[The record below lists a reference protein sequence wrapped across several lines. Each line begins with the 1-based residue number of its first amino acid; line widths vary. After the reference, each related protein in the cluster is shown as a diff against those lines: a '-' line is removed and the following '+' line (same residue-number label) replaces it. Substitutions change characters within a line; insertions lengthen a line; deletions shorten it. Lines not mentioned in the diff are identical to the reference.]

1 MVTTTAVGV
10 AVSLLTYSPLMIV
23 LFFVMV
29 VAFAYLFAID
39 GFISCFNFGA
49 RWGIAILMEFSVY
62 PGVIGAWVFYKESSW
77 IQAAIFTVSMYVL
90 ASLLSVGYVLVQFFK
105 LSREESSTNPLY
117 FVLVRRHKRE
127 SHTSGI
133 SVVTARVMFS
143 TLACLTPGALIYT
156 LIKDISGSYA
166 ESYFLTNM
174 TDLYVHAVMLSVWIA
189 YKESSWIIASLWI
202 ILHLCFGS
210 ITLCVYA
217 VWQLF
222 CLSPDQPASLIIFN
236 GNDIHLQQSDP
247 LLMSHANV
255 QV

>member
-1 MVTTTAVGV
+1 MFTHWVDC
-10 AVSLLTYSPLMIV
+10 SLTSEFSPLDKKKFHPLRLPNYDESFIFSSTNRAGQQNLWVV
-23 LFFVMV
+23 LV
-29 VAFAYLFAID
+29 VNENVL
-39 GFISCFNFGA
+39 
-49 RWGIAILMEFSVY
+49 V
-62 PGVIGAWVFYKESSW
+62 AWVFYKESSW
-77 IQAAIFTVSMYVL
+77 IKTTIFVVL
-90 ASLLSVGYVLVQFFK
+90 ILLSIGYILVQFFR
-105 LSREESSTNPLY
+105 LSSEESSTNPLY

-127 SHTSGI
+127 HTPGI
-133 SVVTARVMFS
+133 SVVTARVIFS
-143 TLACLTPGALIYT
+143 TLACLTLGSLIYT

-166 ESYFLTNM
+166 QVFSKCFLTDM

-210 ITLCVYA
+210 ITLCVYV

-236 GNDIHLQQSDP
+236 GNDIHLQRSDH
-247 LLMSHANV
+247 LLIPHANV

>member
-10 AVSLLTYSPLMIV
+10 AVRALLMV
-23 LFFVMV
+23 LFCVMV

-49 RWGIAILMEFSVY
+49 RWGIAVLMEFSVY
-62 PGVIGAWVFYKESSW
+62 SAVIGAWVFYKESSW
-77 IQAAIFTVSMYVL
+77 IQAAIFAVSMYVL
-90 ASLLSVGYVLVQFFK
+90 GSLLSVGYVLVQFFK

-127 SHTSGI
+127 HTSGI

-143 TLACLTPGALIYT
+143 TLACLTLGALIYT

-166 ESYFLTNM
+166 ESFSKCILTNM

-210 ITLCVYA
+210 ITLCVYV

-222 CLSPDQPASLIIFN
+222 CLLPDQPASLIIFN
-236 GNDIHLQQSDP
+236 GNDIHLQRSDP